1 MINIKDKL
9 KVSNILIKRTNDV
22 DVEYVP
28 VEVFEA
34 DIKDINKRINEIDG
48 ADIDADNYVSKA
60 EFNNE
65 IDEIKNRIETIPEK
79 KVDATGI
86 NFANSTFE
94 ELSDAFDFSNV
105 TNFTKIFSYCKN
117 LKKVNANLTGS
128 MSKSH
133 SKQGMFLY
141 CSALETG
148 ASFYAMRVTDM
159 SNMYEGCSEMTS
171 CPAYEIFE
179 CASLGYMFKSCI
191 KMETVG
197 GFITVG
203 GGDAPF
209 LKSVSG
215 MFYACGSLIKAPKIP
230 TKNVEDFSKMFYSCD
245 SLTDIPE
252 YDASSATNV
261 QNIFLLGGQNVTN
274 FGGFKNL
281 KVSWADD
288 AGLAK
293 CPNLTYESIMNVING
308 LYDLRG
314 NGDMT
319 PRTLKLHSNSLNKL
333 SDDDKAI
340 ATAKGWI
347 IST

>member
-9 KVSNILIKRTNDV
+9 KVSNILIKRTNDI

-105 TNFTKIFSYCKN
+105 TNFTKIFSNCKN

-159 SNMYEGCSEMTS
+159 SNMYEGCSKMTS

-197 GFITVG
+197 GFIAV

-209 LKSVSG
+209 LKGVSG
-215 MFYACGSLIKAPKIP
+215 MFYACSSLIKAPEIP
-230 TKNVEDFSKMFYSCD
+230 TKNVEDFSQMFYSCV

-281 KVSWADD
+281 KVSWDD
-288 AGLAK
+288 NAGLAK

-308 LYDLRG
+308 LYDFRG
-314 NGDMT
+314 NGDYST
-319 PRTLKLHSNSLNKL
+319 IKYIKLNSASLNKL
-333 SDDDKAI
+333 SADDIAI
-340 ATAKGWI
+340 ATNKGWTI
-347 IST
+347 LS

>member
-105 TNFTKIFSYCKN
+105 TEFESLFKKCKN
-117 LKKVNANLTGS
+117 LKRVNANLTGS

-133 SKQGMFLY
+133 SKRGMFED

-148 ASFYAMRVTDM
+148 ASFYAMRVTEM
-159 SNMYEGCSEMTS
+159 TQLYLFCSSMTS
-171 CPAYEIFE
+171 CPGYEIFE
-179 CASLGYMFKSCI
+179 CTSLAGMFTQCRNLQ
-191 KMETVG
+191 TVG
-197 GFITVG
+197 DFITVG

-209 LKSVSG
+209 LLGVDD
-215 MFYACGSLIKAPKIP
+215 MFSNCSSLTKAPEIP
-230 TKNVEDFSKMFYSCD
+230 TKNVRTFNNMFYYCRA
-245 SLTDIPE
+245 LTDVPE
-252 YDASSATNV
+252 YDASNATDV
-261 QNIFLLGGQNVTN
+261 SGIFSYCDNIIN
-274 FGGFKNL
+274 FGGLKNL
-281 KVSWADD
+281 KIDWSDYY
-288 AGLAK
+288 GLCQ

-319 PRTLKLHSNSLNKL
+319 PRTLKLDSNSLNKL

-347 IST
+347 ITT

>member
-1 MINIKDKL
+1 MITIKDKL

-28 VEVFEA
+28 AEKFEA
-34 DIKDINKRINEIDG
+34 DIKDINERINEIDG

-94 ELSDAFDFSNV
+94 ILSDAFDFSNV
-105 TNFTKIFSYCKN
+105 TEFESLFKKCKN
-117 LKKVNANLTGS
+117 LKRVNANLTGS

-133 SKQGMFLY
+133 SKRGMFED

-148 ASFYAMRVTDM
+148 ASFYAMRVTEM
-159 SNMYEGCSEMTS
+159 TQLYLYCSSMTS
-171 CPAYEIFE
+171 CPGYEIFE
-179 CASLGYMFKSCI
+179 CTSLAEMFNQCRNLQ
-191 KMETVG
+191 TVG
-197 GFITVG
+197 NFIAV
-203 GGDAPF
+203 GGDAPY
-209 LKSVSG
+209 LITVAA
-215 MFYACGSLIKAPKIP
+215 MFANCSSLIKAPEIP
-230 TKNVEDFSKMFYSCD
+230 TKNVRTFNNMFYYCRA
-245 SLTDIPE
+245 LTDVPE
-252 YDASSATNV
+252 YDASNATDV
-261 QNIFLLGGQNVTN
+261 GGIFYYCDNITN
-274 FGGFKNL
+274 FGGLKNL
-281 KVSWADD
+281 KVSWDD
-288 AGLAK
+288 YYGLYQ

-319 PRTLKLHSNSLNKL
+319 SRILKLHSKSLNKL
-333 SDDDKAI
+333 SDEDKAI
-340 ATAKGWI
+340 ATNKGWI
-347 IST
+347 LTT